1 MLEKDTLGSRIK
13 NAWNVFTNRTPRSI
27 NTYELGTSYYGAR
40 PDRPRFS
47 YGNERTLTTA
57 IFTRIGID
65 VSAIKILHVEVD
77 GLGNYKS
84 TVNSGL
90 NYCLTTEANIDQ
102 TGRAFIQDIVMSLC
116 DEGSVAVV
124 PVDTS
129 HDPGKTGSFDILSM
143 RTGKVTEW
151 FPQHVKVRLYNDRI
165 GQHSEVIL
173 PKSEV
178 AIIENP
184 FYAVMNEPNSTLR
197 RLVHK
202 LSLLD
207 ILDNQNSSG
216 KLDLILQLPYVVKTA
231 TRKKQAEERRLD
243 IERQLTSSKYGIAY
257 TDGTEKITQLNRP
270 VENTLLHQIENLTS
284 MLYSQLGISESVLNG
299 TANEAEMLN
308 YHHRTLEP
316 FTAAIVNAFI
326 RSFLTKTA
334 RTQGK
339 TIMAF
344 NEPFKLVPVSELS
357 TIADRFTRN
366 EILSSNEV
374 RSLIGFPPSEDP
386 GASELR
392 NKNMPVA
399 DGQISSTNESSGG
412 DYDKIV
418 EELLSGLESDIDKI
432 LGSQQT

>member
-1 MLEKDTLGSRIK
+1 
-13 NAWNVFTNRTPRSI
+13 
-27 NTYELGTSYYGAR
+27 
-40 PDRPRFS
+40 
-47 YGNERTLTTA
+47 
-57 IFTRIGID
+57 
-65 VSAIKILHVEVD
+65 
-77 GLGNYKS
+77 
-84 TVNSGL
+84 
-90 NYCLTTEANIDQ
+90 
-102 TGRAFIQDIVMSLC
+102 
-116 DEGSVAVV
+116 
-124 PVDTS
+124 
-129 HDPGKTGSFDILSM
+129 
-143 RTGKVTEW
+143 
-151 FPQHVKVRLYNDRI
+151 
-165 GQHSEVIL
+165 
-173 PKSEV
+173 
-178 AIIENP
+178 
-184 FYAVMNEPNSTLR
+184 MNEPNSTLR

-216 KLDLILQLPYVVKTA
+216 KLDLILQLPYVVKTT

-299 TANEAEMLN
+299 TASEAEMLN